1 MRIDPGVRPAILAA
15 LYLTISEL
23 GLYEAAAI
31 FGAFPTYVARFI
43 IMTVACFA
51 AFAWLRQPA
60 PSLRNLTVVPYLIR
74 SLLFATTTVLLILAF
89 STSPSLNH
97 TYTIFMLHIGA
108 AYVIARLPLPLREP
122 LTKGKLWDWPFA
134 LAIVVLLIGIYL
146 YHFVAVEPDADPEV
160 AAAGFRATVYAA
172 MAAISF
178 AASNIMATVF
188 EREKVQG
195 VEGRAL
201 SSLEVTY
208 LGSIVAL
215 IVAPVIAVLLQVP
228 VAPDSIVSVEP
239 TAALAFL
246 FWAVVA
252 ATLNLPAQHLADLS
266 VQQDVEPRPRLLNG
280 RSGHGLR
287 DRARP
292 AVARHTRFVPHR
304 DQGHRPCADLGRR
317 CLGDLPRRQAVVAE
331 AIAAP
336 YCCKTCLGFRVMRSG
351 PPNAATRGILRD

>member
-23 GLYEAAAI
+23 GLFQAAAI
-31 FGAFPTYVARFI
+31 FGAFPTYLARFI
-43 IMTVACFA
+43 IMTGACFA
-51 AFAWLRQPA
+51 AFAYLRQPS

-108 AYVIARLPLPLREP
+108 AYLIARLPLPLREP

-134 LAIVVLLIGIYL
+134 FGIVVLLIGIYL
-146 YHFVAVEPDADPEV
+146 YHFVAVEPDTDPEV
-160 AAAGFRATVYAA
+160 AAAGSRAIVYAA

-201 SSLEVTY
+201 GSLELTF

-215 IVAPVIAVLLQVP
+215 VVAPVIAVVLQVSMG
-228 VAPDSIVSVEP
+228 PDSIVSVQP
-239 TAALAFL
+239 AAALAFL

-252 ATLNLPAQHLADLS
+252 GTLSLPANTLLISAFNRTSNPALVSAMDALVMVFAIVPDLLWHGTPASSLIWTKGVGLALI
-266 VQQDVEPRPRLLNG
+266 LG
-280 RSGHGLR
+280 GGAWAIYR
-287 DRARP
+287 DAK
-292 AVARHTRFVPHR
+292 
-304 DQGHRPCADLGRR
+304 Q
-317 CLGDLPRRQAVVAE
+317 
-331 AIAAP
+331 
-336 YCCKTCLGFRVMRSG
+336 S
-351 PPNAATRGILRD
+351 

>member
-1 MRIDPGVRPAILAA
+1 MRAISMRIDPGVRPAVLAA

-23 GLYEAAAI
+23 GLFQAAAL
-31 FGAFPTYVARFI
+31 FGTFPTYVARFV

-51 AFAWLRQPA
+51 AFAWLGQRA

-122 LTKGKLWDWPFA
+122 LTKGRLWDWPFA

-146 YHFVAVEPDADPEV
+146 YHVVGAEPDLDPED
-160 AAAGFRATVYAA
+160 AAAGFRATVFAA
-172 MAAISF
+172 LAAVSY
-178 AASNIMATVF
+178 AASNIMATFF
-188 EREKVQG
+188 EREKVRG

-201 SSLEVTY
+201 SSLELTY

-215 IVAPVIAVLLQVP
+215 IVAPLIAVLLQVSM
-228 VAPDSIVSVEP
+228 APDALVSVEP
-239 TAALAFL
+239 SAALAFL

-252 ATLNLPAQHLADLS
+252 ATLNLPAQTLLLSAFNKTSNPALVSAMDALVLVFALVPDVLWHGTPVSSLIGTKGLGLALI
-266 VQQDVEPRPRLLNG
+266 LG
-280 RSGHGLR
+280 GGAWAIYR
-287 DRARP
+287 DAKH
-292 AVARHTRFVPHR
+292 A
-304 DQGHRPCADLGRR
+304 
-317 CLGDLPRRQAVVAE
+317 
-331 AIAAP
+331 
-336 YCCKTCLGFRVMRSG
+336 
-351 PPNAATRGILRD
+351 